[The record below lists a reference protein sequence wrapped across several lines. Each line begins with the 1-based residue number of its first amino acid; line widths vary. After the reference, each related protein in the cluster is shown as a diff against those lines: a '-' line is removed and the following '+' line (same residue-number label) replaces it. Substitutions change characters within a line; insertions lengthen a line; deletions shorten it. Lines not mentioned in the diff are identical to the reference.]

1 MLSLGK
7 EWKSSLI
14 LFDFTLCC
22 VNDMNSMFV
31 FVQQNWCCKDRDGE
45 AYLMVYTLAL
55 IHLRYTS
62 FCLEKCLHNNQ
73 GQNSAD
79 EGQGKIPPPGCDAEG
94 RGAPVC
100 GEGFLDLL
108 FYVFY
113 LPLFFTGPLMTF
125 NSFQTQVDK
134 PIGSQFT

>member
-1 MLSLGK
+1 
-7 EWKSSLI
+7 
-14 LFDFTLCC
+14 
-22 VNDMNSMFV
+22 MFV

-79 EGQGKIPPPGCDAEG
+79 EGQGEIPPPGSEAEG
-94 RGAPVC
+94 RGTAVC